1 MTRVPPIAR
10 AVGRPAPA
18 WGAALLLGLLA
29 LPSGADAPAAPA
41 EPHLSIVPRTA
52 EEAARVAAITAA
64 PADFSRP
71 EPFEAN
77 PAGAATV
84 RASATMSAFSQPQ
97 ANLGFEDE
105 LTFKVGDGIFRK
117 LWVSAP
123 SSTAA
128 SDGLGPVFNARS
140 CQGCHLKDGRGH
152 PPDGD
157 GAVSLVVR
165 AGIPG
170 LHGERPV
177 GAPGPEH
184 GNAEPGPDPVYG
196 RQIGD
201 LSLPGVPAEARV
213 AVEWTEEEVRLA
225 GGETVSLRRP
235 AWRLE
240 DQGYGPLDPCTRISP
255 RVAPQM
261 IGLGLVEAIPA
272 ADILALAD
280 PEDSDGDGISG
291 RAAIVHSPEWDA
303 WMLGRF
309 GVRAT
314 TATLRQQAAD
324 AFANDIGIASPLRPE
339 PWGECTEAQAA
350 CRAAPDGRD
359 AIHDGLEI
367 DAEGLDLVTFYAR
380 TLGVPARRDV
390 DDPQVLR
397 GKAAFHEAGCA
408 SCHTPKFVTHRLA
421 DRPEHSFQ
429 LVWPHS
435 DFLLHDMGPGLAD
448 GLPAGAA
455 SGSEWRTAPLW
466 GTGLTEQVSGRASF
480 LHDGRARS
488 RMEAILWHGGEA
500 RAARDA
506 FAAMP
511 SGERDALIRYL
522 ESL

>member
-1 MTRVPPIAR
+1 MIVAKPLSSLC
-10 AVGRPAPA
+10 
-18 WGAALLLGLLA
+18 AAAMVAAAGLA
-29 LPSGADAPAAPA
+29 AADAPVVT
-41 EPHLSIVPRTA
+41 EPHLAVVARTA
-52 EEAARVAAITAA
+52 EEASRVAAVTA
-64 PADFSRP
+64 PPEDFTAP

-77 PAGAATV
+77 PGGAGTV
-84 RASATMSAFSQPQ
+84 PASGTASAFSLPQ
-97 ANLGFEDE
+97 ANLSFEDE

-123 SSTAA
+123 ASTAA

-152 PPDGD
+152 PPDGA
-157 GAVSLVVR
+157 GAISLVVR

-170 LHGERPV
+170 FHGERPA
-177 GAPGPEH
+177 GAPGAGH
-184 GNAEPGPDPVYG
+184 GAAEPGPDPIYG

-213 AVEWTEEEVRLA
+213 AVEWVEEPVTLADGEV
-225 GGETVSLRRP
+225 VPLRRP
-235 AWRLE
+235 AWRIE
-240 DQGYGPLDPCTRISP
+240 DRGYGPLDPATRLSP

-291 RAAIVHSPEWDA
+291 RAAVVHSPEWDA
-303 WMLGRF
+303 PMLGRF

-324 AFANDIGIASPLRPE
+324 AFSNDIGIGSPLRPE
-339 PWGECTEAQAA
+339 PWGECTETQSG
-350 CRAAPDGRD
+350 CRAASDGGD
-359 AIHDGLEI
+359 AVHDGLEI
-367 DAEGLDLVTFYAR
+367 DAEGLDLVTFYSR

-390 DDPQVLR
+390 DDPEVLR
-397 GKAAFHEAGCA
+397 GKALFHEVGCA

-429 LVWPHS
+429 LIWPHS

-448 GLPAGAA
+448 GLGAGAA

-466 GTGLTEQVSGRASF
+466 GTGLTERVSGHSLF

-488 RMEAILWHGGEA
+488 RAEAVLWHGGEA
-500 RAARDA
+500 RTARDA
-506 FAAMP
+506 FAALP
-511 SGERDALIRYL
+511 RDDRAALIRYL